1 MFCAKASY
9 LMKITVSVVAV
20 LTLLWAT
27 VLIPV
32 RADEAPKADALK
44 ANSPKA
50 ASDAPGDASAT
61 SAVIDKAVEALGG
74 KAKLAAI
81 KAATW
86 TSKGTITIGGTDA
99 PFSATL
105 AFAGHDRRRV
115 EFETDFGGNAIKGV
129 VVVNGDKGWRQVNGN
144 TDELT
149 GKDLANEQR
158 NGWREWTAADV
169 LLLKSAPFKTEPA
182 PGADVNGKPS
192 DAVKV
197 TGPSGEPFTVYFD
210 KASGLPVRLTATVTT
225 FSGDDAAE
233 EVTFSDY
240 KDFDG
245 IKKATKVETK
255 HDGQRLLIA
264 EVTKFKVLDKPEA
277 GTFDKPE

>member
-1 MFCAKASY
+1 
-9 LMKITVSVVAV
+9 MKNIIMVAAV
-20 LTLLWAT
+20 LVMAWGTGVAPA
-27 VLIPV
+27 V
-32 RADEAPKADALK
+32 ADEAPGSNTPKTDAARP
-44 ANSPKA
+44 AN
-50 ASDAPGDASAT
+50 DGSAT
-61 SAVIDKAVEALGG
+61 AVIDKAVEALGG
-74 KAKLAAI
+74 KDKLAAI

-99 PFSATL
+99 PFTATL

-115 EFETDFGGNAIKGV
+115 EFETDFGGNPIKGV
-129 VVVNGDKGWRQVNGN
+129 VVVNGDNGWRQVNGN
-144 TDELT
+144 TQALE

-169 LLLKSAPFKTEPA
+169 LLLKSPPFKTEPA
-182 PGADVNGKPS
+182 PGADVNGKPAA
-192 DAVKV
+192 AVKV
-197 TGPSGEPFTVYFD
+197 TGPSGAPFTLFFD
-210 KASGLPVRLTATVTT
+210 KAGGLPVRLTATVTT

-233 EVTFSDY
+233 EVTYSDY

-264 EVTKFKVLDKPEA
+264 EVTSFKVLEKPAA